1 MHNNI
6 KTPKQSKS
14 VHSIRSLYLAILDP
28 APGLFPLILRILSS
42 FCFNCSWILRF
53 CAHPSLSF
61 CILKAAMTANAA
73 DLSLGRRSCTVMS
86 GVMPICEIRSKSSWL
101 L

>member
-1 MHNNI
+1 MHNNT

-42 FCFNCSWILRF
+42 FCFNCS
-53 CAHPSLSF
+53 
-61 CILKAAMTANAA
+61 
-73 DLSLGRRSCTVMS
+73 
-86 GVMPICEIRSKSSWL
+86 
-101 L
+101 